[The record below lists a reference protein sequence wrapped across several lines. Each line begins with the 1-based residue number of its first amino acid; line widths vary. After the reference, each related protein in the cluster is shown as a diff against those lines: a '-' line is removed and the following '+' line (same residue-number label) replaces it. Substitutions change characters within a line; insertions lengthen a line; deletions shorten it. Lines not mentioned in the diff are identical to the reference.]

1 MKKWI
6 GLFTM
11 LFITVGLLVA
21 CGPDDQASS
30 ENVDENDNG
39 EMPEKPEKLKLWVNA
54 EDKQEQ
60 AVEEITDKYTEET
73 GIEVELTPVD
83 MLDQIE
89 KIDVEGP
96 AGNGPH
102 IRFQPQD
109 LIGEQVSSGLTDTD
123 KSTSKDAEP

>member
-21 CGPDDQASS
+21 CGPDDQASY

-39 EMPEKPEKLKLWVNA
+39 EMTEKPEKLKLWVND

-60 AVEEITDKYTEET
+60 AVEEITDKYTDET

-89 KIDVEGP
+89 KLDVESA
-96 AGNGPH
+96 AGHGHDN
-102 IRFQPQD
+102 IFQAHYRV
-109 LIGEQVSSGLTDTD
+109 G
-123 KSTSKDAEP
+123 

>member
-30 ENVDENDNG
+30 ENVDENG

-60 AVEEITDKYTEET
+60 AVEEITDKYTDET

-89 KIDVEGP
+89 KLDVEGP
-96 AGNGPH
+96 AGNGPD
-102 IRFQPQD
+102 IIFQPHDRIGD
-109 LIGEQVSSGLTDTD
+109 LVTRGL
-123 KSTSKDAEP
+123 

>member
-1 MKKWI
+1 
-6 GLFTM
+6 M

-60 AVEEITDKYTEET
+60 AVEEITDKYTDET
-73 GIEVELTPVD
+73 GIEVELTPGD
-83 MLDQIE
+83 RLDQIVKLDAE
-89 KIDVEGP
+89 YP
-96 AGNGPH
+96 ACNGPDQ
-102 IRFQPQD
+102 IVLPQNRKADLVTRGLNQP
-109 LIGEQVSSGLTDTD
+109 VKMSC
-123 KSTSKDAEP
+123 KDDYADAALEAVMY